1 MNRLLNTANLF
12 LKRNSSTI
20 LTCIGA
26 VGVVAT
32 TVLAVK
38 ATPKAISLLEQA
50 EEEKGEELTTF
61 EKVNVAG
68 PAYIPSAVV
77 GASTIACIFGANV
90 LNKRQQA
97 SLMSAYALV
106 SNSYK
111 DHKAK
116 VEELYGQEATFK
128 IREEIAKDKYED
140 YTMMREPMHE
150 DEVLFFDDFSLQ
162 FFYSTLDDVLR
173 AEYQFNQDFMMSG
186 SACLNEFYDM
196 VGLGRIEAGYQL
208 GWSARSGNADLGYA
222 YIPFEHQKMTFG
234 DGTMDCYAI
243 TMPIPPSEGYIY

>member
-1 MNRLLNTANLF
+1 MNKFLSASNLF

-32 TVLAVK
+32 AVMAAK

-50 EEEKGEELTTF
+50 EEEKGEDLTVL

-68 PAYIPSAVV
+68 PAYIPAAVV
-77 GASTIACIFGANV
+77 GVSTIACIFGANA
-90 LNKRQQA
+90 LNKKQQA

-106 SNSYK
+106 NNSYQ
-111 DHKAK
+111 DYKAK
-116 VEELYGQEATFK
+116 VREIQGDEVADRIQ
-128 IREEIAKDKYED
+128 EEIVKDKFEVTT
-140 YTMMREPMHE
+140 TMEPMHE

-162 FFYSTLDDVLR
+162 FFTSTIEDVLD
-173 AEYQFNQDFMMSG
+173 AERRFNGNFMMSG

-196 VGLGRIEAGYQL
+196 VGAGRIDAGYQL
-208 GWSARSGNADLGYA
+208 GWVASSSDYDLG
-222 YIPFEHQKMTFG
+222 ISGVKFEHQKMHVG
-234 DGTMDCYAI
+234 DNMECYAI
-243 TMPIPPSEGYIY
+243 TMKPSPCEGYMY